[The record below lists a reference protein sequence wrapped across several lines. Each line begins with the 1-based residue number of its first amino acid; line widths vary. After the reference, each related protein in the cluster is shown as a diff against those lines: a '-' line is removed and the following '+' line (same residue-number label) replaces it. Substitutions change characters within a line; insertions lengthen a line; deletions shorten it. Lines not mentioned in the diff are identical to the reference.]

1 MLAALGGGCL
11 LLVLTAVIIL
21 CQYPLGGEDNGV
33 LKRELIPY
41 QVNSTASSNELVDMD
56 LFVVEPNPEFRSS
69 GVIVTDPEFRSS
81 GVIATEF
88 EVASLN

>member
-1 MLAALGGGCL
+1 MAIKPTYIVLAGLGGGCL

-21 CQYPLGGEDNGV
+21 CQYPLAVEDDDV
-33 LKRELIPY
+33 LKRGYLPY
-41 QVNSTASSNELVDMD
+41 QVNSTSSSNELVDMD
-56 LFVVEPNPEFRSS
+56 LFVVDPN
-69 GVIVTDPEFRSS
+69 PEFRSS